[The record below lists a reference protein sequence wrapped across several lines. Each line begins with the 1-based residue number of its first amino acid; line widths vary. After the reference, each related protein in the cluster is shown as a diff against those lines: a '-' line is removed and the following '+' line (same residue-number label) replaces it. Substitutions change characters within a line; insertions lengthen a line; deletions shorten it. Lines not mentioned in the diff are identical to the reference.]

1 MRKMRSILALLLVA
15 VLLAA
20 ALPFASAA
28 TPDCMDEDELRTLL
42 NRVELRPQ
50 KTHYARMDALLERLT
65 APYDGLDNYD
75 RLREAYD
82 WVVMNV
88 EYSWEPYSQ
97 DWAPAYDC
105 FDVDC
110 GLELDAGA
118 AETMPYEVVNRAYY
132 ALTERKG
139 VCYDY
144 AALFAVIARYIGFES
159 FVRTGEFIFETMFGT
174 GHHGWTSIFID
185 GREYVFDPQRD
196 YRICFDATQ
205 PDKFYY
211 FGVDEEHAW
220 RYNPEECN
228 DARDAGFAKP
238 GTDFGLSELVQ
249 RMLPLVQTVP
259 TEPHEVPIGA

>member
-15 VLLAA
+15 ALLAA
-20 ALPFASAA
+20 ALPFALAA

-42 NRVELRPQ
+42 NSVELRPQ

-118 AETMPYEVVNRAYY
+118 EETMPYEVVNRAYY

-159 FVRTGEFIFETMFGT
+159 FVRTGEFIFETMARGIT
-174 GHHGWTSIFID
+174 AGPRSSSTAGSTSSTRSATIASALTRPSRTSSIISASTRSTR
-185 GREYVFDPQRD
+185 GAITPRNATTRATRASPSPA
-196 YRICFDATQ
+196 RIS
-205 PDKFYY
+205 
-211 FGVDEEHAW
+211 V
-220 RYNPEECN
+220 
-228 DARDAGFAKP
+228 
-238 GTDFGLSELVQ
+238 
-249 RMLPLVQTVP
+249 
-259 TEPHEVPIGA
+259 

>member
-1 MRKMRSILALLLVA
+1 
-15 VLLAA
+15 
-20 ALPFASAA
+20 
-28 TPDCMDEDELRTLL
+28 
-42 NRVELRPQ
+42 
-50 KTHYARMDALLERLT
+50 
-65 APYDGLDNYD
+65 
-75 RLREAYD
+75 
-82 WVVMNV
+82 MNV

-118 AETMPYEVVNRAYY
+118 EETMPYEVVNRAYY

-174 GHHGWTSIFID
+174 GHHGWTSIYID

-228 DARDAGFAKP
+228 DARDASFAKP

-249 RMLPLVQTVP
+249 RMLPLVQAVP
-259 TEPHEVPIGA
+259 TEPHEVSIGA

>member
-1 MRKMRSILALLLVA
+1 
-15 VLLAA
+15 
-20 ALPFASAA
+20 
-28 TPDCMDEDELRTLL
+28 
-42 NRVELRPQ
+42 
-50 KTHYARMDALLERLT
+50 
-65 APYDGLDNYD
+65 
-75 RLREAYD
+75 
-82 WVVMNV
+82 
-88 EYSWEPYSQ
+88 
-97 DWAPAYDC
+97 
-105 FDVDC
+105 
-110 GLELDAGA
+110 
-118 AETMPYEVVNRAYY
+118 MPYEVVNRAYY

-174 GHHGWTSIFID
+174 GHHGWTSIYID

-228 DARDAGFAKP
+228 DARDASFAKP

-249 RMLPLVQTVP
+249 RMLPLVQAVP
-259 TEPHEVPIGA
+259 TEPHEVSIGA